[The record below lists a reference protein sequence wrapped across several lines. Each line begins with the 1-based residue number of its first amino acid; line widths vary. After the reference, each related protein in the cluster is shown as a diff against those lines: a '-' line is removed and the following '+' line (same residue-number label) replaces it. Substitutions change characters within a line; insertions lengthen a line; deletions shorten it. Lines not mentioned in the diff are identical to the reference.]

1 MARFSGG
8 TSFMSNGYVIW
19 RNGLAGQE
27 PNWFGVKQGST
38 YVDKMFYIR
47 SMDQRS
53 SYYHF
58 LSYLET
64 IQKKEADKERAYLD
78 LKLQKMRQNPLQK
91 NRVEAI
97 QRAVD
102 DNNFGAAY
110 TLMLNLD
117 QDLKDLKRELTESKH
132 FNNISHMNRFWK
144 TQFSDFLR
152 RAIIEKT
159 EIQGHKLV
167 QKLGTSSMTIGDL
180 VDDWMMEMLQG
191 STGAVKESLEPIRA
205 QMKSELLHYIQK
217 AGITGVN
224 SYTDDILGTSNNF
237 TSLSG
242 YKTTYSTK
250 KKGDKELTSMAKL
263 IADAIGNA
271 VGKGMSQEVTVT
283 SEQGRDAVSFN
294 TGTFQKDITT
304 GLRNDGF
311 AKVYQRADVTSFEMF
326 EGEYDIE
333 KLASSVFDKYGYSQ
347 DSYNKFVEL
356 LEEAAK
362 QNAGQFFQVSTN
374 VKGYRSKRDLSI
386 EGAGSFNQRTK
397 ILMKMAQEAEGI
409 PAFSM
414 EKLIFMLNNTVEGCI
429 ADGETENLV
438 NYFAAV
444 CTAWMWDDYTDLFSV
459 SEDSSSIQK
468 IRMFN
473 SGGMYYSASQIIGK
487 TLEELQMQYSSGSS
501 FVKVDINPPSFD
513 ADSMYESL
521 MVLHPAP
528 SDNDPA
534 AWQAA
539 LAPRW
544 DSMRD
549 YVSTHGT
556 IGIKFI
562 QEGLEKLMVNLSAY
576 L

>member
-38 YVDKMFYIR
+38 YIDRMFYIR
-47 SMDQRS
+47 SLDQRS

-58 LSYLET
+58 LSYLEA

-117 QDLKDLKRELTESKH
+117 QDLEDLKRELTESKH

-180 VDDWMMEMLQG
+180 VDDWMMEMLEG

-242 YKTTYSTK
+242 FKTTYSTK
-250 KKGDKELTSMAKL
+250 KKGDKELTHMAKL

-271 VGKGMSQEVTVT
+271 VGKGLSQEVTVT
-283 SEQGRDAVSFN
+283 SEQGRGAVSFN

-304 GLRNDGF
+304 GLRDDGF
-311 AKVYQRADVTSFEMF
+311 AKVYQKADVTSFEMF
-326 EGEYDIE
+326 EGEYNIE
-333 KLASSVFDKYGYSQ
+333 KLASGVFDKYGYNQ
-347 DSYNKFVEL
+347 DAYNKFIEL

-397 ILMKMAQEAEGI
+397 NLMKMAQEAEGI

-459 SEDSSSIQK
+459 SENKSSIQK
-468 IRMFN
+468 VRMFN

-487 TLEELQMQYSSGSS
+487 TLEELQMQYGGGSS
-501 FVKVDINPPSFD
+501 FVKIDITPPKFN
-513 ADSMYESL
+513 ADTMYESL
-521 MVLHPAP
+521 MEQYPTP
-528 SDNDPA
+528 SENDPD

-544 DSMRD
+544 NYMRD
-549 YVSTHGT
+549 YVSSRGT
-556 IGIKFI
+556 ISIKFI
-562 QEGLEKLMVNLSAY
+562 QEGLEKLINNLAAY